1 MEIGD
6 LVLDPDMKR
15 CIVFARSRKPSRI
28 VQVSRFGE
36 VVESEWVKVVCV
48 RSGSICVVPVRLCL
62 GLKSCGRSDY
72 VQALENLSD
81 DDRGVLD
88 FLKVRFGDYEF
99 HKRDAASIFIR

>member
-1 MEIGD
+1 MWGDYMEIGD

-48 RSGSICVVPVRLCL
+48 RSGHNHQPEHAQRTCYETSHQQST
-62 GLKSCGRSDY
+62 GSHRS
-72 VQALENLSD
+72 
-81 DDRGVLD
+81 
-88 FLKVRFGDYEF
+88 
-99 HKRDAASIFIR
+99 